1 MMLTF
6 DDIQNQI
13 YQFGKILNI
22 PRENLK
28 IYNAQQIDGTPFISI
43 IGDEYHYISMERG
56 QILSEN
62 RAKDIDELLYWIMKD
77 ILWQEASDFELK
89 NRRPNQDFRRLF
101 FAKQLELM
109 GKINSLWELKRQNEI
124 IDILSVA
131 PYNDDI

>member
-1 MMLTF
+1 
-6 DDIQNQI
+6 
-13 YQFGKILNI
+13 
-22 PRENLK
+22 
-28 IYNAQQIDGTPFISI
+28 
-43 IGDEYHYISMERG
+43 MERG

-109 GKINSLWELKRQNEI
+109 GKINSLWELKRRNEI
-124 IDILSVA
+124 INILSVA